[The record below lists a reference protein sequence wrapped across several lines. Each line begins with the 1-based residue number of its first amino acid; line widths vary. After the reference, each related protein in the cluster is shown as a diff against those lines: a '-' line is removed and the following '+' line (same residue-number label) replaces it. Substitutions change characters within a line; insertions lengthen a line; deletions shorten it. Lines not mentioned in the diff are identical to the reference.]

1 MDSRGEIEALE
12 VSMMAKVVFKG
23 WRVGM
28 RKIPFTMLLKQSA
41 GLSLKQARDI
51 KTKVLD
57 NEIIAMPVDNIEV
70 ARIIA
75 VEADKLG
82 VIAEIIE

>member
-1 MDSRGEIEALE
+1 
-12 VSMMAKVVFKG
+12 MAKVIFKG

-28 RKIPFTMLLKQSA
+28 RKIPFTMLLKERA

-57 NEIIAMPVDNIEV
+57 NEEIAISVDNIEI
-70 ARIIA
+70 ARAIA

-82 VIAEIIE
+82 VLVIVE

>member
-1 MDSRGEIEALE
+1 
-12 VSMMAKVVFKG
+12 MAKVVFKG

-28 RKIPFTMLLKQSA
+28 RKIPFTMLLRQRA

-57 NEIIAMPVDNIEV
+57 NEEVVIFVDNIEI
-70 ARIIA
+70 ARTIA

-82 VIAEIIE
+82 VIAELIE